1 MMAGMAAAL
10 VCAAAPVYAACP
22 EAEAPRVTVRAVT
35 EVSRVDTSKG
45 RAALAGKG
53 DNIRSAEVKAAGA
66 LTVPN
71 WNVRSDVK
79 LHYADSAKAGEVC
92 IGYSDVTV
100 EVVLRPVIFMARER
114 SAPGACRDAVM
125 AHEKKHVAAFNRSAE
140 QWAQALRG
148 PVMEHARRAGMQGPT
163 PEKFR
168 VVFEKKLRGDIR
180 AIVEA
185 HSAGM
190 IDAATGAQAQ
200 VDGPYSFK
208 AINAACGG
216 GR

>member
-1 MMAGMAAAL
+1 MMAGMAVAL
-10 VCAAAPVYAACP
+10 ACAAAPAYAACP

-35 EVSRVDTSKG
+35 DAPRTDTSKS

-53 DNIRSAEVKAAGA
+53 ENIRSAEVKAAGA
-66 LTVPN
+66 VTVPN

-79 LHYADSAKAGEVC
+79 LHYVDSAKAGEVC

-100 EVVLRPVIFMARER
+100 EVAVRPVIFIARER

-125 AHEKKHVAAFNRSAE
+125 AHQKKHVAAFARSAE
-140 QWAQALRG
+140 EWAQALRG
-148 PVMEHARRAGMQGPT
+148 PVTAHARGAGMQGPT

-185 HSAGM
+185 HSVGM

-208 AINAACGG
+208 AIKAACGG